1 MIKKLRR
8 KFIVISLITLFLI
21 EILIIGT
28 INGINLYNQNVK
40 IDNMLSFLIEN
51 NGDFPDVRITE
62 NRKVQKDVPPRDFSK
77 PSKNMNEETRY
88 ITRYFVV
95 AADKSN
101 SIIRVDTGHI
111 AAIDSEKAI
120 EYGSMVLENKSE
132 SGRCDNYKYLMSK
145 NENETVI
152 VFVDCR
158 MEMESQKQLL
168 EISFIIAISAFLLF
182 SIIIILLSKKVVKPY
197 IVAVEK
203 QKQFITDAGHEIKTP
218 LAIIS
223 ANNEVI
229 EMINGESEWT
239 QSTNNQVKRLN
250 ELVAQLILL
259 SKMDEN
265 FKSDFREFNL
275 SKVIN
280 ETILP
285 FVSLAKSSNKQLGFS
300 IDDDIMFVGDEDMI
314 KRLVCLLLD
323 NGLKYSNEF
332 GQIKVGL
339 ASNGRNIKFYVFNT
353 CDGPLDDDLDKLF
366 DRFYRPDNSR
376 SRETGGYGIG
386 LSTAKSIVQ
395 LHKGRISAKA
405 ENGGIIFEVSF
416 KCN

>member
-21 EILIIGT
+21 ELLIIGT

-40 IDNMLSFLIEN
+40 TDNMLSFLVDN
-51 NGDFPDVRITE
+51 NGDFPDGKRSE
-62 NRKVQKDVPPRDFSK
+62 NREVQKVVPPKDFSK
-77 PSKNMNEETRY
+77 PPKNMNEETRY

-120 EYGSMVLENKSE
+120 EYGKTVLENNSDK
-132 SGRCDNYKYLMSK
+132 GRCDNYKYLMSK
-145 NENETVI
+145 SGNETTI

-158 MEMESQKQLL
+158 MEIESQKQLL
-168 EISFIIAISAFLLF
+168 EISFIIATSAFLLF

-197 IVAVEK
+197 IVAVDK
-203 QKQFITDAGHEIKTP
+203 QKRFITDAGHEIKTP

-229 EMINGESEWT
+229 EMVNGESEWT
-239 QSTNNQVKRLN
+239 QSINNQVKRLN
-250 ELVAQLILL
+250 ELVSQLILL
-259 SKMDEN
+259 SKMEEN
-265 FKSDFREFNL
+265 FKPDFKEFNL
-275 SKVIN
+275 SKAIN
-280 ETILP
+280 ETILS
-285 FVSLAKSSNKQLGFS
+285 FVSLAKSSNKQLDFN
-300 IDDDIMFVGDEDMI
+300 IDDDIMFVGDEGMI
-314 KRLVCLLLD
+314 KRLVYLLLD
-323 NGLKYSNEF
+323 NGIKYSNES

-339 ASNGRNIKFYVFNT
+339 TSSGKNIKFYVFNT
-353 CDGPLDDDLDKLF
+353 CDGSLDDNLDKLF

-395 LHKGRISAKA
+395 LHKGKISAKA
-405 ENGGIIFEVSF
+405 ENDGITFEVNF
-416 KCN
+416 KL